1 MLHLIYQPAIDNAL
15 LQRISSLDSVIFL
28 ENAIFQ
34 INKNGILCSAL
45 EKMLCNRIDFYVLD
59 VELETRGI
67 NIAELIEGIKV
78 INYQGFVELTESNKV
93 IKTWN

>member
-1 MLHLIYQPAIDNAL
+1 MLHLIYQSAIDHAL

-28 ENAIFQ
+28 ENSIFQ
-34 INKNGILCSAL
+34 VNKNGMLSTAL
-45 EKMLCNRIDFYVLD
+45 EQMLNNRINLYVLD
-59 VELETRGI
+59 IELETRGI

>member
-45 EKMLCNRIDFYVLD
+45 EKVLCNRIDFYVLD

>member
-1 MLHLIYQPAIDNAL
+1 MLHLIYQSAIDNAL
-15 LQRISSLDSVIFL
+15 LQRISSLDSVVFL

-34 INKNGILCSAL
+34 INKNGTLSPEL
-45 EKMLCNRIDFYVLD
+45 EQMLNNRINFYVLD

>member
-1 MLHLIYQPAIDNAL
+1 MLHLIYQSAIDNAL
-15 LQRISSLDSVIFL
+15 LQRISSLDSVVFL

-34 INKNGILCSAL
+34 INKNGTLSPEL
-45 EKMLCNRIDFYVLD
+45 EQMLNHRINFYVLD